1 MRDLDTNLHE
11 FERRGLLRKRREV
24 DSPAGVRMQVDGRE
38 LLSFCSNDYLG
49 LANHPKLIAA
59 LKEGAERYGVGA
71 GASPLISGHSAIQH
85 ALEERLAAFVGMPR
99 TLHFPTGYM
108 ANLAVLPALATP
120 GDTIFSDTLNHASL
134 IDAGRLARAE
144 VIEYPHCDPNALE
157 VQLKACSSAGKF
169 VVTDSIF
176 SMDGD
181 IAPLP
186 QLLDLCERYDAM
198 LIVDDAHGF
207 GVLGD
212 KGHGV
217 LTHFKLES
225 SRLVYIGTLGK
236 AAGVAGA
243 FVAARAQIIEWL
255 IQRARTYIYT
265 TASPPALSVALMAS
279 LDVIE
284 NDEGEAR
291 RSQLRTHIA
300 QLRTKLADLPFKL
313 MSSQTPIQPLLIGQ
327 NKKTL
332 DIMRALDERGI
343 WVPAIRPPTVPQGTA
358 RLRISLSAAHSEKE
372 VNRLAQA
379 LRECAGDA

>member
-358 RLRISLSAAHSEKE
+358 
-372 VNRLAQA
+372 
-379 LRECAGDA
+379 